1 MKTSLDHQTTAMS
14 AATRIEATIGTQAAS
29 RAESRAG
36 RKRWAAAACG
46 LALLLGGGGAMAA
59 DAPAQPLNIVML
71 THGAASNAFWQAVK
85 RGFDDA
91 CAKVHAQCQMVFTQ
105 TDSSIEQQTANFQT
119 ALARKPDAILTTIVD
134 DKAMTSLINDARSK
148 NVMVIAYNVDQT
160 GGAAGAAKRQ
170 AFVGQNFVPA
180 GRNLANQ
187 LTAQFPKDGPVRVLI
202 GVSAPGQNWAEQRAK
217 GVQEGLDD
225 WKRANPNRQLTVD
238 RIDSSTDL
246 AVTGDRVGAY
256 LTAHPDTTAYFDM
269 GFFHASV
276 ARVLKDRG
284 VPPGKVLL
292 AGFDIVPPVLEMMK
306 AGYIQAEVDQ
316 QPYMQGFIPVME
328 VYLSKTVGLAP
339 ADVNTGNAIVTPPQA
354 GNVLALSEKG
364 LR

>member
-1 MKTSLDHQTTAMS
+1 MLF
-14 AATRIEATIGTQAAS
+14 
-29 RAESRAG
+29 
-36 RKRWAAAACG
+36 
-46 LALLLGGGGAMAA
+46 GGADVALGA
-59 DAPAQPLNIVML
+59 DAPAPPLNIVML

-91 CAKVHAQCQMVFTQ
+91 CTKVKANCQMVFTQ
-105 TDSSIEQQTANFQT
+105 TDSSIEQQSSNFQA
-119 ALARKPDAILTTIVD
+119 ALARKPDAILTTIAD

-170 AFVGQNFVPA
+170 AFIGQNFVPA

-187 LTAQFPKDGPVRVLI
+187 LSAQFPKEGPVRVLI

-217 GVQEGLDD
+217 GVEAGLDD
-225 WKRANPNRQLTVD
+225 WKRANPNRQLVVD

-246 AVTGDRVGAY
+246 AIAGDRVGAY

-276 ARVLKDRG
+276 ARVLKDRN

-292 AGFDIVPPVLEMMK
+292 AGFDIVPPVLEMMQ

-328 VYLSKTVGLAP
+328 VYLSKTIGLAP